1 MNTIVSDAGA
11 RAALLKR
18 VGDILLRP
26 RETWPQIEAE
36 DGSPAAI
43 YKNYLVYL
51 AAIPAVA
58 GFIGYSL
65 IGASVFG
72 VTVRTPVA
80 AGLVNMVVGYV
91 LSLALAYVLTLI
103 VNQLAPR
110 FQARQDMGSAFKL
123 VAYASTAGMLGGV
136 FNLLPL
142 LSMLG
147 LLAALYSIY
156 LVYTG
161 IPVLMKAPQEKAL
174 GYTGAVVVC
183 GVIVAIVAGLVM
195 SVFTPASRGVGGGLA
210 GAGSGESVTLKVPGT
225 DITIDTRAIE
235 AASRKMEAAQSKGD
249 ADAAAKAAGEAIG
262 AALGLGG
269 ASQALEPQ
277 QLRAALPE
285 SLGKLART
293 AVEARSDSALG
304 MKMSTASASYD
315 ADGQTVEI
323 TVRDVG
329 ASPALRMGL
338 AAWSSSEVDSEKT
351 DSVERVYRQGKTAIQ
366 ERYAKD
372 GSSAELAMLLPN
384 GILLEASGA
393 VGIEELKRHLLP
405 MGKQLAAIARTPA

>member
-1 MNTIVSDAGA
+1 MNNIVSDAGA

-26 RETWPQIEAE
+26 RETWPQIDAE
-36 DGSPAAI
+36 DGNPPAI
-43 YKNYLVYL
+43 YKNYLIYL

-72 VTVRTPVA
+72 VTVRTPIA
-80 AGLVNMVVGYV
+80 AGLVSMVVGYV
-91 LSLALAYVLTLI
+91 LSLAMAYVLALI

-110 FQARQDMGSAFKL
+110 FQARKDMGSAFKL

-136 FNLLPL
+136 FNLLPM

-156 LVYTG
+156 LVHTG

-174 GYTGAVVVC
+174 GYTGAVLVC
-183 GVIVAIVAGLVM
+183 GVIAALVVGLAM
-195 SVFTPASRGVGGGLA
+195 SVFTPASRGAGGGLA
-210 GAGSGESVTLKVPGT
+210 GAGGESVTLKVPGT
-225 DITIDTRAIE
+225 DITIDTRGMQEASRKIE
-235 AASRKMEAAQSKGD
+235 AAQAKGD
-249 ADAAAKAAGEAIG
+249 ADAAAKAATEAIG

-269 ASQALEPQ
+269 ATQALEPQ
-277 QLRAALPE
+277 QLRKALPE
-285 SLGKLART
+285 SLGGLPRT
-293 AVEARSDSALG
+293 EVEARSDTALG
-304 MKMSTASASYD
+304 MKMSTASASYG
-315 ADGQTVEI
+315 AGGQTVQI
-323 TVRDVG
+323 KIRDLG
-329 ASPALRMGL
+329 ASPALRIGL

-351 DSVERVYRQGKTAIQ
+351 DSIERVYRQGKTAIQ

-384 GILLEASGA
+384 GILLEANGSA
-393 VGIEELKRHLLP
+393 GIEELKRHLLP
-405 MGKQLAAIARTPA
+405 MGEQLGAIARTPA

>member
-1 MNTIVSDAGA
+1 MNNIVSDAGA

-26 RETWPQIEAE
+26 RETWPQIDAE
-36 DGSPAAI
+36 DGNPPAI
-43 YKNYLVYL
+43 YKNYLIYL

-72 VTVRTPVA
+72 VTVRTPIA
-80 AGLVNMVVGYV
+80 AGLVSMVVGYV
-91 LSLALAYVLTLI
+91 LSLAMAYVLALI

-136 FNLLPL
+136 FNLLPM

-156 LVYTG
+156 LVHTG

-174 GYTGAVVVC
+174 GYTGAVLVC
-183 GVIVAIVAGLVM
+183 GVIAALVVGLAM
-195 SVFTPASRGVGGGLA
+195 SVFTPASRGAGGGLA
-210 GAGSGESVTLKVPGT
+210 GAGGESVTLKVPGT
-225 DITIDTRAIE
+225 DITIDTRGMQEASRKIE
-235 AASRKMEAAQSKGD
+235 AAQAKGD
-249 ADAAAKAAGEAIG
+249 ADAAAKAATEAIG

-269 ASQALEPQ
+269 ATQALEPQ
-277 QLRAALPE
+277 QLRKALPE
-285 SLGKLART
+285 SLGGLPRT
-293 AVEARSDSALG
+293 EVEARSDTALG
-304 MKMSTASASYD
+304 MKMSTASASYG
-315 ADGQTVEI
+315 AGGQTVQI
-323 TVRDVG
+323 KIRDLG
-329 ASPALRMGL
+329 ASPALRIGL

-351 DSVERVYRQGKTAIQ
+351 DSIERVYRQGKTAIQ

-384 GILLEASGA
+384 GILLEANGSA
-393 VGIEELKRHLLP
+393 GIEELKRHLLP
-405 MGKQLAAIARTPA
+405 MGEQLGAIVRTPA

>member
-1 MNTIVSDAGA
+1 MNNIVSDAGA

-26 RETWPQIEAE
+26 RETWPQIDAE
-36 DGSPAAI
+36 DGNPPAI
-43 YKNYLVYL
+43 YKNYLIYL

-72 VTVRTPVA
+72 VTVRTPIA
-80 AGLVNMVVGYV
+80 AGLVSMVVGYV
-91 LSLALAYVLTLI
+91 LSLAMAYVLALI

-136 FNLLPL
+136 FNLLPM

-156 LVYTG
+156 LVHTG

-174 GYTGAVVVC
+174 GYTGAVLVC
-183 GVIVAIVAGLVM
+183 GVIAALVVGLAM
-195 SVFTPASRGVGGGLA
+195 SVFTPASRGAGGGLA
-210 GAGSGESVTLKVPGT
+210 GAGGESVTLKVPGT
-225 DITIDTRAIE
+225 DITIDTRGMQEASRKIE
-235 AASRKMEAAQSKGD
+235 AAQAKGD
-249 ADAAAKAAGEAIG
+249 ADAAAKAATEAIG

-269 ASQALEPQ
+269 ATQALEPQ
-277 QLRAALPE
+277 QLRKALPE
-285 SLGKLART
+285 SLGGLPRT
-293 AVEARSDSALG
+293 EVEARSDTALG
-304 MKMSTASASYD
+304 MKMSTASASYG
-315 ADGQTVEI
+315 AGGQTVQI
-323 TVRDVG
+323 KIRDLG
-329 ASPALRMGL
+329 ASPALRIGL

-351 DSVERVYRQGKTAIQ
+351 DSIERVYRQGKTAIQ

-384 GILLEASGA
+384 DILLEANGSA
-393 VGIEELKRHLLP
+393 GIEELKRHLLP
-405 MGKQLAAIARTPA
+405 MGEQLGAIARTPA

>member
-1 MNTIVSDAGA
+1 MNNIVSDAGA

-26 RETWPQIEAE
+26 RETWPQIDAE
-36 DGSPAAI
+36 DGNPPAI
-43 YKNYLVYL
+43 YKNYLIYL

-72 VTVRTPVA
+72 VTVRTPIA
-80 AGLVNMVVGYV
+80 AGLVSMVVGYV
-91 LSLALAYVLTLI
+91 LSLAMAYVLALI

-136 FNLLPL
+136 FNLLPM

-156 LVYTG
+156 LVHTG

-174 GYTGAVVVC
+174 GYTGAVLVC
-183 GVIVAIVAGLVM
+183 GVIAALVVGLAM
-195 SVFTPASRGVGGGLA
+195 SVFTPASRGAGAGLA
-210 GAGSGESVTLKVPGT
+210 GAGGESVTLKVPGT
-225 DITIDTRAIE
+225 DITIDTRGMQEASRKIE
-235 AASRKMEAAQSKGD
+235 AAQAKGD
-249 ADAAAKAAGEAIG
+249 ADAAAKAATEAIG

-269 ASQALEPQ
+269 ATQALEPQ
-277 QLRAALPE
+277 QLRKALPE
-285 SLGKLART
+285 SLGGLPRT
-293 AVEARSDSALG
+293 EVEARSDTALG
-304 MKMSTASASYD
+304 MKMSTASASYG
-315 ADGQTVEI
+315 AGGQTVQI
-323 TVRDVG
+323 KIRDLG
-329 ASPALRMGL
+329 ASPALRIGL

-351 DSVERVYRQGKTAIQ
+351 DSIERVYRQGKTAIQ

-384 GILLEASGA
+384 GILLEANGSA
-393 VGIEELKRHLLP
+393 GIEELKRHLLP
-405 MGKQLAAIARTPA
+405 MGEQLGAIARTPA